1 MLELLRGGRDV
12 VRVGHRGAA
21 ALAPENS
28 LAAIETA
35 AVHGMDVVEVD
46 VNRRA
51 DGVLVLAH
59 GPVLARDAPAL
70 EEGLELAGQHG
81 LAVQLDIKLPGA
93 EREIAAALRRHDL
106 LERAFVSSFALATLE
121 AFAREEPMLPR
132 SYTYPDDRYGL
143 FRCPGAPARASSRPG
158 GASGRAAAAP
168 ARVAAERRSGGCDA
182 ELDGGEP
189 RGRRRVPRARGGRL
203 RLDGERPGRRA
214 NTARNGY
221 RRYHHGRSAAPG
233 PDALTVR
240 RAGSILFLSA
250 HA

>member
-143 FRCPGAPARASSRPG
+143 SGVAALRPALRAG
-158 GASGRAAAAP
+158 LAALRAALPRRLP
-168 ARVAAERRSGGCDA
+168 AWLRSVEAVAATLNWTVVSPAAVDA
-182 ELDGGEP
+182 CHALGAAVYVWTVNDPDVVRTLLETGIDGIITDDP
-189 RGRRRVPRARGGRL
+189 RLLARTL
-203 RLDGERPGRRA
+203 
-214 NTARNGY
+214 
-221 RRYHHGRSAAPG
+221 
-233 PDALTVR
+233 
-240 RAGSILFLSA
+240 
-250 HA
+250 

>member
-1 MLELLRGGRDV
+1 MLELIRGGRDV

-59 GPVLARDAPAL
+59 GPVLAGDAPAL

-143 FRCPGAPARASSRPG
+143 SGVTALRPALRAGLAALRAALPRRLPVWLRSVE
-158 GASGRAAAAP
+158 AAAATLNWTVVSP
-168 ARVAAERRSGGCDA
+168 AAVDACHALGAAVYVWTVNDPDVVRTLLETGI
-182 ELDGGEP
+182 DGIITDDP
-189 RGRRRVPRARGGRL
+189 RLLARTL
-203 RLDGERPGRRA
+203 
-214 NTARNGY
+214 
-221 RRYHHGRSAAPG
+221 
-233 PDALTVR
+233 
-240 RAGSILFLSA
+240 
-250 HA
+250 

>member
-35 AVHGMDVVEVD
+35 AAHGMDVVEVD

-70 EEGLELAGQHG
+70 EEGLELTRQHG

-143 FRCPGAPARASSRPG
+143 SGVTALRPALRAGLAALRAALPRRLPVWLRSVE
-158 GASGRAAAAP
+158 AAAATLNWTVVSP
-168 ARVAAERRSGGCDA
+168 AAVDACHALGAAVYVWTVNDPDVVRTLLETGI
-182 ELDGGEP
+182 DGIITDDP
-189 RGRRRVPRARGGRL
+189 RLLARTL
-203 RLDGERPGRRA
+203 
-214 NTARNGY
+214 
-221 RRYHHGRSAAPG
+221 
-233 PDALTVR
+233 
-240 RAGSILFLSA
+240 
-250 HA
+250 

>member
-35 AVHGMDVVEVD
+35 AAHGMDVVEVD

-59 GPVLARDAPAL
+59 GPVLARDAPTL

-143 FRCPGAPARASSRPG
+143 SGVTALRPALRAG
-158 GASGRAAAAP
+158 LAALRAALPRSLP
-168 ARVAAERRSGGCDA
+168 AWLRSVEAVAATLNWTVVSPAAVDA
-182 ELDGGEP
+182 CHALGAAVYVWTVNDPDVVRTLLETGIDGIITDDP
-189 RGRRRVPRARGGRL
+189 RLLARTL
-203 RLDGERPGRRA
+203 
-214 NTARNGY
+214 
-221 RRYHHGRSAAPG
+221 
-233 PDALTVR
+233 
-240 RAGSILFLSA
+240 
-250 HA
+250 